1 MAVQSTISQI
11 QSAGATAQ
19 QQASQK
25 STTST
30 LGKDD
35 FLKLLTAQLQQQDP
49 TQPMDNTAF
58 VAQLAQFSTLEQMS
72 NTNDTLTKMLAAQG
86 SALQTTAAS
95 MIGKTAVFNTDQVV
109 LEADK
114 PAAITANLSQNA
126 GNVTIA
132 IQNSSGETVRTMQMG
147 PANAGANHYSWD
159 GHDDNGNTL
168 APGTYTVQVTAAD
181 LSGNP
186 ISLTQNGS
194 AQITGVTFD
203 SGTTGSISFLAGG

>member
-72 NTNDTLTKMLAAQG
+72 NTNDTNEDARGAGL
-86 SALQTTAAS
+86 SATDDRGQHDREDGRLQ
-95 MIGKTAVFNTDQVV
+95 
-109 LEADK
+109 
-114 PAAITANLSQNA
+114 
-126 GNVTIA
+126 
-132 IQNSSGETVRTMQMG
+132 
-147 PANAGANHYSWD
+147 H
-159 GHDDNGNTL
+159 
-168 APGTYTVQVTAAD
+168 
-181 LSGNP
+181 
-186 ISLTQNGS
+186 
-194 AQITGVTFD
+194 
-203 SGTTGSISFLAGG
+203 